1 MTVIPLPRHG
11 QWAWDLRG
19 QGRGVRA
26 SAHADDGLLNV
37 SLWREGTCVGT
48 AQLLPADVAKLV
60 SGLSEGLA
68 EIAAPGLRPRAAPS
82 GSGLEERLAASSP
95 VPAGSALGRRC
106 DDRRPCAGRRRTA
119 IVGRFAG
126 CCSRFG
132 GCSTRKARETPAQQG
147 SAAPSPTGRGSSPR
161 RPGAAT
167 TSTPTSTS
175 SRLRP

>member
-19 QGRGVRA
+19 QGRGVRV
-26 SAHADDGLLNV
+26 SAHADEGLLNV

-68 EIAAPGLRPRAAPS
+68 EIAAQPPLHAVEPNGPERIQELERRLSDVESRLGTPAP
-82 GSGLEERLAASSP
+82 
-95 VPAGSALGRRC
+95 
-106 DDRRPCAGRRRTA
+106 RTA
-119 IVGRFAG
+119 SRFAG
-126 CCSRFG
+126 VVRAVRALQHPQSRRN
-132 GCSTRKARETPAQQG
+132 TRKAGDGGQ
-147 SAAPSPTGRGSSPR
+147 SGSSAER
-161 RPGAAT
+161 ARTVATVAQTAAT

-175 SRLRP
+175 SRFRP